1 MKGIILAGG
10 SGTRL
15 LPVTLGVSKQ
25 MLLVYDKPMI
35 YYSLSSLMKAGI
47 RDILIIST
55 PIHTPAFKALL
66 GDGSQLGMKLQYKVQ
81 EKPVGLADAFIVG
94 EDFIGDDNV
103 ALILGDN
110 LMFGMKIEEKLKKAK
125 ELEEIN
131 GGGIIFGYKVED
143 PTWYG
148 VAEVDKEG
156 KVISLE
162 EKPQKPK
169 SNLAV
174 PGIYFYDNN
183 VVEIAKTIA
192 PSARGELEIT
202 DVNKKYMEMGK
213 LQLIQ
218 FENDCIWF
226 DMGSIERLSE
236 ASNFVKALESNNE
249 MQVAC
254 IEEIAFKN
262 GWIPK
267 EQLLEQA
274 YRFRATSYGKYLKKI
289 AEEN

>member
-10 SGTRL
+10 NGTRL

-47 RDILIIST
+47 REILIIST
-55 PIHTPAFKALL
+55 PIHTPAFQALL
-66 GDGSQLGMKLQYKVQ
+66 GDGSQLGMKFEYKVQ

-94 EDFIGDDNV
+94 EEFIGNEKV

-110 LMFGMKIEEKLKKAK
+110 MMYGSKIEEKLQKGRDLK
-125 ELEEIN
+125 E
-131 GGGIIFGYKVED
+131 GGVIFGYKVEN

-148 VAEVDKEG
+148 VAEIDEDG

-162 EKPQKPK
+162 EKPKNPK

-174 PGIYFYDNN
+174 PGIYFYDND
-183 VVEIAKTIA
+183 VIKIAKTIK
-192 PSARGELEIT
+192 PSDRGELEIT
-202 DVNKKYMEMGK
+202 DINKEYMKNGK
-213 LQLIQ
+213 LKLIQ
-218 FENDCIWF
+218 FDNECIWF

-249 MQVAC
+249 TQVAC
-254 IEEIAFKN
+254 IEEIAYKN
-262 GWIPK
+262 KWISK